1 MSYLEDKEK
10 LIKKVFYDR
19 IHIYYTHI
27 DGDVYIT
34 IKDMNTEQEIR
45 LSEFELENIHRDV
58 DVINKFFIDV
68 KNDK

>member
-10 LIKKVFYDR
+10 LIKQVFYDR
-19 IHIYYTHI
+19 IHIDYTHI

>member
-1 MSYLEDKEK
+1 MSYLEDNEK

-19 IHIYYTHI
+19 IHIDYTHI
-27 DGDVYIT
+27 NGDVYIT

-45 LSEFELENIHRDV
+45 LSEFEVENIHRDL

-68 KNDK
+68 KDTK